1 MEWGGEGETHT
12 EDRNLCLVSTSFCFL
27 STYHF
32 SYCYSLSKTMIK
44 RVVDHT

>member
-1 MEWGGEGETHT
+1 MEGGGGETHT